1 MMQSVNGVNRRIYI
15 MIYGGFYGTS
25 YKIIP

>member
-1 MMQSVNGVNRRIYI
+1 MAQSVNGVNHRIRI
-15 MIYGGFYGTS
+15 MILGSFYSTS